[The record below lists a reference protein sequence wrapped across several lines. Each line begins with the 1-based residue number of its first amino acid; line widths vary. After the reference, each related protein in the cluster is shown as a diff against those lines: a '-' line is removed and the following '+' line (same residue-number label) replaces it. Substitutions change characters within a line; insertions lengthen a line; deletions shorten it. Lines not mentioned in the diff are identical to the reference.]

1 MSKRGLPPEVR
12 FRLLV
17 AKVLL
22 TYAEV
27 KALRKA

>member
-1 MSKRGLPPEVR
+1 MPRLPAEVR

-27 KALRKA
+27 AALMKA